1 MVMAILIIIVT
12 MVVIMATENNNG
24 NYDNYD
30 IDNNKINNN
39 KYDKHEAIF
48 SNAHAQ
54 HYFNILKHLHKCV
67 TLLYEVKYIRHGA
80 DIE

>member
-24 NYDNYD
+24 NDDNYD

-39 KYDKHEAIF
+39 KYDKHEAIS
-48 SNAHAQ
+48 SNGHAQ
-54 HYFNILKHLHKCV
+54 HHFKFLKHLHQMCYRCFTK
-67 TLLYEVKYIRHGA
+67 
-80 DIE
+80 